1 MKIHAR
7 IKKRNKLY
15 ERIIGSR
22 RRRRRYGRESN
33 RACVCFVVDN
43 SSLQGEEEVQYS
55 IVIELDWR
63 GVKGSQISAHQITTL
78 TTDAH
83 THTTGGLQKVVVLYC
98 CCLLSFS

>member
-1 MKIHAR
+1 VKIHAR

-15 ERIIGSR
+15 ERILGR
-22 RRRRRYGRESN
+22 RGRRYGRESN

-83 THTTGGLQKVVVLYC
+83 THDRGVTKGRRA
-98 CCLLSFS
+98 LLLLPSFI